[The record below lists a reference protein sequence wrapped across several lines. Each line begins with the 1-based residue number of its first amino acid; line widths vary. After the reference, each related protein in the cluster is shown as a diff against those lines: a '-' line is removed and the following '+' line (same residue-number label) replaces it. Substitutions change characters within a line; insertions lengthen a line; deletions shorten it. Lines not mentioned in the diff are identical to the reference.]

1 MPTLIEELKKVEE
14 DKRQTKELEKAI
26 KKFVMRQNV
35 YDILH
40 TATSNG
46 LSAIINEGFTKLE
59 PSIYSHK
66 GTICEGYIFTI
77 NNPSFVKS
85 LLTAHIVILPENN
98 ISIDIT
104 DYDTIRITQ
113 KRALHEL
120 KAVIGLNEEE

>member
-1 MPTLIEELKKVEE
+1 MPTLVEELKKAEE
-14 DKRQTKELEKAI
+14 NQQKQEELEKAI
-26 KKFVMRQNV
+26 KEYIIRPNV
-35 YDILH
+35 YGILH
-40 TATSNG
+40 TAASNG
-46 LSAIINEGFTKLE
+46 LSAMINEGFTKLE

-85 LLTAHIVILPENN
+85 LLTAHIVILPKNN

-120 KAVIGLNEEE
+120 KAVIGLDEEE